1 MATLNTQRLPSVAEG
16 KQHPVKYLVGVL
28 AIAFGFVGA
37 LQPQLLLFGDNVFY
51 TVWLWTFS
59 LGIYWLHTFTDT
71 EHAPTRYI
79 SIPFAL
85 ASFGAG
91 YYLISDF
98 TALRQIRVGIYTD
111 LDIAIGVLIIALT
124 VLSAYKEYGAF
135 LTGFVVVSLIYG
147 FLGPFMPGIF
157 QHAGLGQRVITANS
171 VEFNGVFGI
180 VTQSGARWV
189 FVFLVYAGLIKA
201 MGGLNLFLQIGFRA
215 GKHMSSGVSQIAVLS
230 SLIIGSISGSAPANT
245 ALTGSFTI
253 PMMKERGIAG
263 KTAAAIESV
272 ASSGGQIMPPV
283 MGIVAFIMADLLGIS
298 YTDVIIMGAIPG
310 FIFYGMVVFS
320 VHLVSNKLT
329 GDDDRE
335 LRVDEADIE
344 GVEMMTTRQLLFNLM
359 PIIGSLVLLVGVLV
373 VFRINPARAAFQA
386 IVTLV
391 GLNYVGQ
398 IILANSTDDSLVA
411 PLFNESL
418 TVFEGVYEG
427 MMAMAPIT
435 IIIAALNIIIT
446 MFNITGLGIAISL
459 QILQLAEISPL
470 LFLLVLSIVI
480 ILLGMGMPTIAA
492 YLITVAVGVP
502 ALTEFGF
509 APAAAHFFVFYVAV
523 FSNITPPVAFTCA
536 VACNIA
542 ESDFISTCLEAMRI
556 GIAMLIIPFII
567 LYNPSLIF
575 LTFPASL
582 ITIVVTTVAL
592 GLLIMVLQNWGI
604 RGEISRATRGGY
616 LLGSVA
622 LFGALIY
629 VF

>member
-1 MATLNTQRLPSVAEG
+1 MGEFNTQRLPSISEG
-16 KQHPVKYLVGVL
+16 KQNPIKYLVGAL

-59 LGIYWLHTFTDT
+59 LGIYWLHKFTVT
-71 EHAPTRYI
+71 EGDVTRYV
-79 SIPFAL
+79 SLPFAL

-91 YYLISDF
+91 FYLISEF
-98 TALRQIRVGIYTD
+98 RELRIVRVGIYTD
-111 LDIAIGVLIIALT
+111 LDIAIGTLIIVLT
-124 VLSAYKEYGAF
+124 VISAYKEYGAF
-135 LTGFVVVSLIYG
+135 LTGFVVASLIYG
-147 FLGPFMPGIF
+147 FLGQYMPGIF
-157 QHAGLGQRVITANS
+157 QHAGLGMRVITANS

-215 GKHMSSGVSQIAVLS
+215 GKYMSSGVSQIAVLS

-253 PMMKERGIAG
+253 PMMKERGIAP

-283 MGIVAFIMADLLGIS
+283 MGIVAFIMADLLAIS

-310 FIFYGMVVFS
+310 FIFYGMVIFS
-320 VHLVSNKLT
+320 VHLASNKLT
-329 GDDDRE
+329 AGDERE
-335 LRVDEADIE
+335 LRIDELDIE
-344 GVEMMTTRQLLFNLM
+344 GIDMMTTRQLLFNLL
-359 PIIGSLVLLVGVLV
+359 PIIGSLALLVGVLV
-373 VFRINPARAAFQA
+373 VWRINPARAAFQA
-386 IVTLV
+386 IATLV
-391 GLNYVGQ
+391 VLNYLVQ
-398 IILANSTDDSLVA
+398 LFADSQGESLTA

-435 IIIAALNIIIT
+435 IIVAALNIIIT
-446 MFNITGLGIAISL
+446 MFNITGLGIGISL

-470 LFLLVLSIVI
+470 LFLFALSIVI
-480 ILLGMGMPTIAA
+480 IILGMGMPTIAA

-542 ESDFISTCLEAMRI
+542 ESDFISTCFEAMRI

-567 LYNPSLIF
+567 LYNPALIF
-575 LTFPASL
+575 LSFPGSL
-582 ITIVVTTVAL
+582 VTIVVTSLAL
-592 GLLIMVLQNWGI
+592 GLLVVVLQNWGI
-604 RGEISRATRGGY
+604 RGGISRATRGAY

-622 LFGALIY
+622 LFGSLLY